1 MRKVLVNN
9 EKFRQFNALQSSSL
23 ISISI
28 MKSLLI
34 VLALTLTAP
43 VFAESEPPV
52 KMSVSGICHQKGKS
66 SYYAQTKK
74 FTAYKTIDEC
84 LKAGGRLPAK

>member
-1 MRKVLVNN
+1 MRKVM
-9 EKFRQFNALQSSSL
+9 KFLRLFFTAVS
-23 ISISI
+23 
-28 MKSLLI
+28 
-34 VLALTLTAP
+34 VTVAAP
-43 VFAESEPPV
+43 VFAQSDPPV

-74 FTAYKTIDEC
+74 FTAYNTLDEC

>member
-1 MRKVLVNN
+1 
-9 EKFRQFNALQSSSL
+9 
-23 ISISI
+23 

-34 VLALTLTAP
+34 ALSLLLTAP
-43 VFAESEPPV
+43 VFAQSDPPV
-52 KMSVSGICHQKGKS
+52 KMSSSGICHQKGKS

-74 FTAYKTIDEC
+74 FTAYNTLDEC